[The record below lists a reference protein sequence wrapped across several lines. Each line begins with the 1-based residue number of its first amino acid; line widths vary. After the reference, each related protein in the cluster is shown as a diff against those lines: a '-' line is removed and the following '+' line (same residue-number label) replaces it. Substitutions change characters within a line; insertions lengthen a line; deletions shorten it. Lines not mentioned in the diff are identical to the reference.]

1 MDLDAVPT
9 RNPNA
14 VFRIYD
20 GEATVVL
27 PDRAEV
33 NVLNETGTLVW
44 QQIDGRRSLREIVRV
59 VVEEYG
65 VAPEQAEQDVLEL
78 VGSLREH
85 QMVS

>member
-1 MDLDAVPT
+1 MDLDAVPA
-9 RNPNA
+9 RNPSA

-78 VGSLREH
+78 IGSLREH

>member
-1 MDLDAVPT
+1 
-9 RNPNA
+9 
-14 VFRIYD
+14 
-20 GEATVVL
+20 
-27 PDRAEV
+27 V

>member
-1 MDLDAVPT
+1 MRRQVPQG
-9 RNPNA
+9 
-14 VFRIYD
+14 VD
-20 GEATVVL
+20 VL